1 MDNTVMLGL
10 QTAVAAAAV
19 DASGGMTAVP
29 EGGESFSAVLA
40 QTTSGQAVQNPESG
54 QVQVQ
59 NQGQS
64 QVQSQAQN
72 QVQVQAQS
80 QVQVQVQFQAQVQ
93 DSSVVQDSQTLAGD
107 LNLSAEETADVDDLY
122 LPAEETADIGD
133 LSLEAAEKASS
144 KSALDV
150 IIEQLEAT
158 EDNGT
163 LKGMKILAKAVL
175 NAMMGE
181 NSSKKK
187 KTDMFAFMGEGYKLY
202 TDDYDLFLTGTEM
215 LSQIGIALKTDLIAA
230 EENKSET
237 GSVFLIDTDEEED
250 FISPIDEIIS
260 KLNKIV
266 KKLYSADDDETDVN
280 AAAEAV
286 AALLDIPVGTDMDYV
301 LTPVKEQAVEA
312 AADVLTSAKE
322 IVAEASPEDV
332 PKMEQLYSETA
343 AAVKT
348 EKPEAEQVQQSS
360 GIHEA
365 FNVSFAAVKINN
377 AADQLKAINGE
388 EAAAAV
394 AVNHPAVQLGN
405 SVPETTEV
413 SEETPM
419 EPVEIESQVTEKISE
434 SLFEMKEDNGTEEL
448 VMVLKPEN
456 LGQVAIKLV
465 KENGV
470 VSVLL
475 SAQYDE
481 VGKLMAER
489 AAHLGSSLQDRD
501 VQVKSVEVV
510 NPGSAAEQMGLDFT
524 NQGFS
529 FMRNFGGG
537 FSNSDNRGSYR
548 ADGISEIDGA
558 DIIDA
563 TENIEII
570 REARLWTTA

>member
-54 QVQVQ
+54 QVQ
-59 NQGQS
+59 S
-64 QVQSQAQN
+64 
-72 QVQVQAQS
+72 QAQS
-80 QVQVQVQFQAQVQ
+80 QVQVQAQVQ
-93 DSSVVQDSQTLAGD
+93 DSSVVQDSQALAGD
-107 LNLSAEETADVDDLY
+107 MNLLVEETSDVDDLY

-215 LSQIGIALKTDLIAA
+215 LSQIGIALKTDLMAA
-230 EENKSET
+230 EKNESET

-348 EKPEAEQVQQSS
+348 EKPEADQVQQSS
-360 GIHEA
+360 GVHEA

-388 EAAAAV
+388 EAAV
-394 AVNHPAVQLGN
+394 ALNPPTVQIGN

-413 SEETPM
+413 SEEIPM
-419 EPVEIESQVTEKISE
+419 EPVEVESQVTEKISE
-434 SLFEMKEDNGTEEL
+434 RLFEMKEDNGTEEL

-481 VGKLMAER
+481 VGKLMEER
-489 AAHLGSSLQDRD
+489 AAQLGSSLQDRD